1 MRPDIQDDPQTQFPM
16 GHSIAIIQ
24 ETRGRQGPRNSQ
36 ELEVEICLAHRRSA
50 TISTFGPL
58 RAFMM
63 NGWTVFD
70 QPLKRLAPGGQWNVR
85 SREIS
90 DRGWVDTAKI
100 YLSSAAFGRG

>member
-1 MRPDIQDDPQTQFPM
+1 
-16 GHSIAIIQ
+16 
-24 ETRGRQGPRNSQ
+24 
-36 ELEVEICLAHRRSA
+36 
-50 TISTFGPL
+50 
-58 RAFMM
+58 MM

-100 YLSSAAFGRG
+100 YLSSAAEGRG